1 MAWIVG
7 SNPRKGLDPSQS
19 RTRVER
25 RLGQIASHRRVD
37 RNAIAVQ
44 GNCIFVRQAS
54 YDFLATQVAQ
64 SLGAWW

>member
-19 RTRVER
+19 LTRVER
-25 RLGQIASHRRVD
+25 GLGQIAGHRRVD
-37 RNAIAVQ
+37 RDDIAVLES
-44 GNCIFVRQAS
+44 CIFVRQAS